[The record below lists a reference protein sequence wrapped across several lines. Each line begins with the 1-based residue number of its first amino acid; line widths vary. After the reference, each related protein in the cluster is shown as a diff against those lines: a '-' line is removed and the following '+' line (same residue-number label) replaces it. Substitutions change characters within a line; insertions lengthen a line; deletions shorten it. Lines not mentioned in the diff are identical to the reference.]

1 MNTLKTV
8 DTMIKQTT
16 VNQNRPFL
24 ALLASLTLL
33 MLGACSA
40 LQPSTTPPPTF
51 YALDN
56 ARPAQ
61 LPPKQDPVQT
71 SAQNARLTLI
81 VNPPR
86 AAAGFDSQRII
97 YVREPHK
104 LEYFAQSEW
113 VDPPELMLGPLV
125 VAAVQNSGA
134 FKAVVL
140 TPGAAVGDWRLDTEI
155 IRLQHEFQTQPSR
168 VRFTLRAYLVD
179 SKTRRVL
186 AWREFDDYAPA
197 ESENPYGGVLAA
209 NRVVQTVLDKL
220 SVFCADSV
228 RAMGQTVVTKTGSNR

>member
-1 MNTLKTV
+1 MSTLNTMNTMSKH
-8 DTMIKQTT
+8 MA
-16 VNQNRPFL
+16 VNFSRPFL
-24 ALLASLTLL
+24 AILAGLTLISL
-33 MLGACSA
+33 CACSA
-40 LQPSTTPPPTF
+40 LQPSTTPQPTF

-56 ARPAQ
+56 ARQAM
-61 LPPKQDPVQT
+61 LSSKQDPVQAV
-71 SAQNARLTLI
+71 AQSARLTLI

-104 LEYFAQSEW
+104 LEYFANSEW
-113 VDPPELMLGPLV
+113 VDPPALMLGPLV

-134 FKAVVL
+134 FSAVVL

-209 NRVVQTVLDKL
+209 NLVVQTVLDKL
-220 SVFCADSV
+220 SVFCVDSA

>member
-1 MNTLKTV
+1 MNTLNTV
-8 DTMIKQTT
+8 DTMNKQTT
-16 VNQNRPFL
+16 VKLSRLFPAFL
-24 ALLASLTLL
+24 AGLTLITL
-33 MLGACSA
+33 CACSA
-40 LQPSTTPPPTF
+40 LQPSTTPPSTF
-51 YALDN
+51 YSLDN
-56 ARPAQ
+56 ARSVQ
-61 LPPKQDPVQT
+61 VPPKPDAMPEV
-71 SAQNARLTLI
+71 AQNARLTLI

-134 FKAVVL
+134 FSAVVL

-186 AWREFDDYAPA
+186 AWREFDEYAPA

-220 SVFCADSV
+220 SVFCADSA
-228 RAMGQTVVTKTGSNR
+228 RAMGQTVVTKTGPNR